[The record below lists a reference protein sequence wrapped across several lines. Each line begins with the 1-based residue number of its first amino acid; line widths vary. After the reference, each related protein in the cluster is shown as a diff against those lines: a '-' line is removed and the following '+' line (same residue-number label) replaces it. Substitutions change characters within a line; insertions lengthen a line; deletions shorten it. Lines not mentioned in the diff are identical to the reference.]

1 MLTSVSEGTSMHRLG
16 CLARVAGV
24 GGVISAASLL
34 SHRQEQARDSEQE
47 RKQQLQALSLRPGL
61 HRPLVTPVSASW
73 ADNVSEEQEHEV
85 GETELE
91 MMVESVAKPNELSK
105 QQAQAEKLKFAINK
119 VLSANIHQ
127 VHFSFVSRRPEIWSG
142 AKCTRV
148 ELREWWWLSLL
159 MER

>member
-1 MLTSVSEGTSMHRLG
+1 MHRLG

-34 SHRQEQARDSEQE
+34 SHRQEQTRDLEE
-47 RKQQLQALSLRPGL
+47 GRRQQLPWTLTQN
-61 HRPLVTPVSASW
+61 RPLATPVSASW
-73 ADNVSEEQEHEV
+73 VDNVSEEQEQEV
-85 GETELE
+85 GDTELE
-91 MMVESVAKPNELSK
+91 MMAESVAKPNELSK
-105 QQAQAEKLKFAINK
+105 QQAQAEKLKGAINK

-127 VHFSFVSRRPEIWSG
+127 VHFSFVSRRLEIWSG

-148 ELREWWWLSLL
+148 ELREWWWLSLS